1 MESPTPDP
9 IQQQILSELREIR
22 HQTSGLQNQ
31 FTGLQNQFTGLQNQF
46 VEFQEQTTKNFA
58 DLRTELKAEVERW
71 DQRFFG
77 FARDSL
83 NRANTLIA
91 SATISVIVGMILL
104 ILKQS

>member
-22 HQTSGLQNQ
+22 HQTSD
-31 FTGLQNQFTGLQNQF
+31 LQNQFTGLQNQF

-71 DQRFFG
+71 DQRFFD

-104 ILKQS
+104 IFKQS

>member
-9 IQQQILSELREIR
+9 IQEQILSELRELR
-22 HQTSGLQNQ
+22 HQTSD
-31 FTGLQNQFTGLQNQF
+31 LQNQF

-71 DQRFFG
+71 DQRFFD
-77 FARDSL
+77 FSRDSL